1 MADDPLDLVG
11 DVLGDH
17 FCVDSVAG
25 EGGLSVVYRGHHVQ
39 VGSPV
44 AIKCLALP
52 QTLDTDFSRP
62 IVESFLE
69 GSRLHYELGRGSLTI
84 AQTLASGSTLA
95 PRTGATV
102 PYMVREWFEGE
113 SLARTLAGRRA
124 ELADGKALPRRSLA
138 DAIRL
143 LEHVAEGLAYAHGR
157 GVVHHALRPSNVFLA
172 VSDGVTRSK
181 ILDFGVGRAVDQAS
195 ETLAPRARV
204 LEPAYAA
211 PEQLVRTLGDPGPQ
225 ADVYTLALLVLEV
238 LADRPVV
245 DEPDVPKAM
254 LKVLD
259 PAARPSAKAM
269 GLDLPEDVARV
280 LERAL
285 SLDPTRRP
293 SDAGA
298 FWAALVEAAA
308 REGTLL
314 LRPALENPKRARG
327 RLVTQKL
334 RALGRKAHTDVPT
347 ARSEAERL
355 VVPEGFSLPPPPQPS
370 VTGSVFGDST
380 DELDLDWDAVIT
392 APEKA
397 EPPKIPAKE
406 QVAEAL
412 PRPAVPSA
420 EAPATPRSPSP
431 SEGAPKADLADG
443 ASHATSLLPPP
454 LFLADAA
461 TETPAPVATPEP
473 TPVAVAAP
481 APAPVA
487 APAPAPVAAP
497 APVPSPRE
505 AARAPDTAPSP
516 AAAAPLVMAPLEAQT
531 RDGATPEA
539 PRVETDDAATTR
551 VSRADL
557 DAELR
562 AAPKPARSPSRPD
575 DAAVAAHAPK
585 PPPLPPRPAERPLER
600 EGLVL
605 RRSSAPPPFPR
616 RSSSRPPASLRRA
629 PLKPPLEASPAK
641 RNDLPTVPAPS
652 PLDTPERSPSAPKI
666 PAPRLPSFDGLPA
679 QSLPLAA
686 QALPGSGKGDLPS
699 GHDAAASGPLEAV
712 AARPAGRPA
721 LPAVASG
728 RARAAEEPILPK
740 SPHDDETAKVAANAR
755 EKATALSL
763 ANDDARALAEE
774 IRRQAEASA
783 RDDSGDTSSVAEAS
797 PKPSD
802 DSTSALSSS
811 ERPKAKRPG
820 LVGPMAVGVF
830 ASAAVGLLVVGF
842 ILGVGRKGPS
852 TTDPKPHPATP
863 TRTEPSAAPE
873 PALTLQPMPSAA
885 APEPSTPSSGAAPAQ
900 AHFKPRAAKA
910 AIDRVAKE
918 VASCRGEKKG
928 LWGTGGATL
937 KFGHDGKVSE
947 VTLGPPY
954 RNTPEG
960 ACVIEVLR
968 QADMG
973 AFEGPSVSVSYEFF
987 IPFVVPRP

>member
-113 SLARTLAGRRA
+113 SLARMLAGRRA
-124 ELADGKALPRRSLA
+124 ELAAGKALPRRSLA

-157 GVVHHALRPSNVFLA
+157 AVVHHALRPSNVFLA
-172 VSDGVTRSK
+172 VSEGVTRSK

-245 DEPDVPKAM
+245 DEPDVPKAV

-285 SLDPTRRP
+285 SLEPTRRP
-293 SDAGA
+293 SDAGS

-308 REGTLL
+308 REGTLV

-334 RALGRKAHTDVPT
+334 RALGRKSRADVPA
-347 ARSEAERL
+347 ARADAERL

-370 VTGSVFGDST
+370 VTGGVFGDST
-380 DELDLDWDAVIT
+380 DDLDLDWDAVIT

-397 EPPKIPAKE
+397 EPPKIPAKKP
-406 QVAEAL
+406 VAAAP
-412 PRPAVPSA
+412 PRPAVTTA
-420 EAPATPRSPSP
+420 EAPRAPRPPSP
-431 SEGAPKADLADG
+431 TEVAPEAALADLADD

-454 LFLADAA
+454 FFSAA
-461 TETPAPVATPEP
+461 ETEAPAPSPTPAPAPI
-473 TPVAVAAP
+473 AAP
-481 APAPVA
+481 APAL
-487 APAPAPVAAP
+487 APP
-497 APVPSPRE
+497 E
-505 AARAPDTAPSP
+505 AARAPETAPSP
-516 AAAAPLVMAPLEAQT
+516 AAEARVATAPAEAQT
-531 RDGATPEA
+531 RDGSTPEA
-539 PRVETDDAATTR
+539 PRVETDDASTTR

-557 DAELR
+557 DAALR
-562 AAPKPARSPSRPD
+562 AAPKPAQSPSRPEE
-575 DAAVAAHAPK
+575 AAVAAPAAPK

-605 RRSSAPPPFPR
+605 RRSSAPPPFAR

-629 PLKPPLEASPAK
+629 PVKPQAEASPAK
-641 RNDLPTVPAPS
+641 RNELPTVPAPS
-652 PLDTPERSPSAPKI
+652 PLDALERSSSAPKI
-666 PAPRLPSFDGLPA
+666 PAARLPSFDGLPA
-679 QSLPLAA
+679 QSLPEAA
-686 QALPGSGKGDLPS
+686 QALPGSGKAAPPS
-699 GHDAAASGPLEAV
+699 GHDAGASGQAEAEP
-712 AARPAGRPA
+712 ARPAGSPA
-721 LPAVASG
+721 LPAVATG

-755 EKATALSL
+755 EKAAALSL

-783 RDDSGDTSSVAEAS
+783 RDGEGDTSAS
-797 PKPSD
+797 AAAPSKPSD

-811 ERPKAKRPG
+811 ERPKAKRSG
-820 LVGPMAVGVF
+820 LFGPMALGAF
-830 ASAAVGLLVVGF
+830 ASAAVGLLVVAF

-863 TRTEPSAAPE
+863 GRTEPSAAPE

-885 APEPSTPSSGAAPAQ
+885 APEPTTSSSAGAPAQ

-973 AFEGPSVSVSYEFF
+973 AFEGPSVAVSYEFF